1 MNNEQM
7 DGTMQKRTLLFL
19 FLLTVG
25 LLLTACG
32 GQPQIN
38 VEPIET
44 DWGRVVNGDILSR
57 DVAVRNDG
65 AAPLIVESVSTS
77 CSCTAAT
84 LTPMTIEPGETGTL
98 HIEFDS
104 GLHGPDLTGK
114 LLRQIFIASN
124 DPDLPEVIIEF
135 SVVVDPETS

>member
-1 MNNEQM
+1 MKK
-7 DGTMQKRTLLFL
+7 TMQKRTLLFML
-19 FLLTVG
+19 FVSIS

-32 GQPQIN
+32 GQPEIS
-38 VEPIET
+38 VESIET
-44 DWGRVVNGDILSR
+44 DWGHVINGDIISR

-65 AAPLIVESVSTS
+65 AAPLIIESVSTS

-84 LTPMTIEPGETGTL
+84 LTPMTIEPGQTGTL
-98 HIEFDS
+98 RIEFDS

-114 LLRQIFIASN
+114 LLRQVFIASN

-135 SVVVDPETS
+135 SVVVDPKTS